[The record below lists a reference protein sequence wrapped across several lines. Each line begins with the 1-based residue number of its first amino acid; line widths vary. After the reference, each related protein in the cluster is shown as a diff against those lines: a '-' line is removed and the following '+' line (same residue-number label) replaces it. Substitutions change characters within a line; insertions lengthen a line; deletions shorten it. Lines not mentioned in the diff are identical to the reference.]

1 MEAGSEE
8 EQLAEMLRSGG
19 MSVVLGQN
27 GQAVSGP
34 SGEPV
39 IVGPDGQELT
49 IEPSGKLR
57 PYKGRRAGA
66 V

>member
-49 IEPSGKLR
+49 IEPTGKLR